1 MSQLSE
7 AVEEWRRDPITKWFF
22 KHLKERFSS
31 VYDDWKS
38 VTTLEDLAK
47 LRGKAEVLD
56 HIKTMLDTP
65 DDYLPVR

>member
-7 AVEEWRRDPITKWFF
+7 AVEEWRRESITKWFF
-22 KHLKERFSS
+22 KHLKERFPT
-31 VYDDWKS
+31 VNDDWRS
-38 VTTLEDLAK
+38 ITTLEDLAK
-47 LRGKAEVLD
+47 LRGRAEVLD